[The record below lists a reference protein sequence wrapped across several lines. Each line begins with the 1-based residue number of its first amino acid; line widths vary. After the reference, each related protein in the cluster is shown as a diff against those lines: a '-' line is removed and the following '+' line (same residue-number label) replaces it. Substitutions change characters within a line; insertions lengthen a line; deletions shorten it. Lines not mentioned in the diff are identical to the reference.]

1 MSLLVAALTAT
12 AVALFWRRK
21 TQTITGGRFGGVA
34 GRSADPLAQAGQLCG
49 QLCGQGGE
57 LGAQLRDLLML
68 GQDQPCG
75 NGRP

>member
-12 AVALFWRRK
+12 AVALFWRCK

-34 GRSADPLAQAGQLCG
+34 GRSADPLAQAG